1 MNNWTEVHFHTNF
14 EGIYSLQINFQN
26 NPKIDLESTE
36 NAYFP
41 YYFLHSI
48 RADDRNFRRF
58 FINHLYAGC
67 AKDIGWLVVAENLR
81 PRCSWEKNGEIPVIK
96 YATGH
101 TKENWTYGKV
111 KFADAILIF
120 VKVFPVS
127 PFVVVFFF
135 VFFVFLVIAI
145 ILPLQ
150 VIFILFSVKRVIH
163 LNFFILLLVS
173 FFFFFY
179 FFFVHLFLAIL
190 SLFVVRIFLLSGNV
204 LLPPLLQIQFHFLFT
219 RISSFPPCIS
229 SFPISGSLHLSFHP
243 YCLASYH
250 YHLPLITLYF
260 FLSLGLSDTL
270 SVYLSICLYI
280 YLSLYFPLYLSLSI
294 HLFMS
299 LYLSTSLSLSIYFFI
314 SIYLSTSLSLSINLF
329 LYFSLSIHFPN
340 A

>member
-1 MNNWTEVHFHTNF
+1 MNNWTEVHLSESLAIFVKSISIFKSLQTLFVIVRLNTCTFMMNNWTEVQFYTNF

-120 VKVFPVS
+120 VKVYPVS
-127 PFVVVFFF
+127 PFVV
-135 VFFVFLVIAI
+135 
-145 ILPLQ
+145 
-150 VIFILFSVKRVIH
+150 
-163 LNFFILLLVS
+163 
-173 FFFFFY
+173 
-179 FFFVHLFLAIL
+179 
-190 SLFVVRIFLLSGNV
+190 
-204 LLPPLLQIQFHFLFT
+204 FLFCFSRHCNYSPVT
-219 RISSFPPCIS
+219 SNLYSVLREACYPP
-229 SFPISGSLHLSFHP
+229 
-243 YCLASYH
+243 
-250 YHLPLITLYF
+250 
-260 FLSLGLSDTL
+260 
-270 SVYLSICLYI
+270 
-280 YLSLYFPLYLSLSI
+280 
-294 HLFMS
+294 
-299 LYLSTSLSLSIYFFI
+299 
-314 SIYLSTSLSLSINLF
+314 
-329 LYFSLSIHFPN
+329 
-340 A
+340 